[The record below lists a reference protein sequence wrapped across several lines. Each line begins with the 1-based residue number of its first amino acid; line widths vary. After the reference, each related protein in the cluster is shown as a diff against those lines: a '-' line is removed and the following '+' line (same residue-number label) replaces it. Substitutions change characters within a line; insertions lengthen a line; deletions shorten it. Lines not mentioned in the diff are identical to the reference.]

1 MRFSNNEFLDFILER
16 LEPINGITWGRMF
29 GGFVVRRHHLPIGL
43 IFGDELYFKVNDRN
57 LEDYKLLN
65 SEPFSYQKKGK
76 TINISNWRVPVE
88 VLEDADTLIDWALK
102 AYLAA
107 EDATIK

>member
-1 MRFSNNEFLDFILER
+1 M
-16 LEPINGITWGRMF
+16 
-29 GGFVVRRHHLPIGL
+29 
-43 IFGDELYFKVNDRN
+43 
-57 LEDYKLLN
+57 N

>member
-1 MRFSNNEFLDFILER
+1 MKLSNNEFLDFILER

-29 GGFVVRRHHLPIGL
+29 GGFVVRRHHLPIRL

-57 LEDYKLLN
+57 LGDCKLLN
-65 SEPFSYQKKGK
+65 SEPFSYQKTGK

-88 VLEDADTLIDWALK
+88 VLEDTDILIDWALK
-102 AYLAA
+102 AYHSAQDAA
-107 EDATIK
+107 NK

>member
-1 MRFSNNEFLDFILER
+1 M
-16 LEPINGITWGRMF
+16 
-29 GGFVVRRHHLPIGL
+29 PIGL

>member
-1 MRFSNNEFLDFILER
+1 MEFSNNEFLDFILER
-16 LEPINGITWGRMF
+16 LEPINGSTWCRMF
-29 GGFVVRRHHLPIGL
+29 GGFVARRYHLPIGL
-43 IFGDELYFKVNDRN
+43 IFGDQLYFKVNDLN
-57 LEDYKLLN
+57 LKDYKLLN
-65 SEPFSYQKKGK
+65 REPFSYQKKGK